1 MNFSW
6 NCVLKNT
13 INIQHNTTYIFSP
26 SLSED
31 DIPEASNIKFTGRFE
46 GSGVAVVEIVSF
58 WDSRFLVVAGSLF
71 IFFIFNANGLK
82 ANSYLFKTKQSKFI
96 LEVIY
101 LWKV

>member
-1 MNFSW
+1 
-6 NCVLKNT
+6 
-13 INIQHNTTYIFSP
+13 
-26 SLSED
+26 
-31 DIPEASNIKFTGRFE
+31 
-46 GSGVAVVEIVSF
+46 
-58 WDSRFLVVAGSLF
+58 LF